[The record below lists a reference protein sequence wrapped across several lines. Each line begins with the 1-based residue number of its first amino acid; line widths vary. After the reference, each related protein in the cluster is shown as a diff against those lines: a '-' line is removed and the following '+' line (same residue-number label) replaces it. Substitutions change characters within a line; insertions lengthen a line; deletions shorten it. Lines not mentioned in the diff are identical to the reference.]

1 VLSYLGFK
9 VHDDAEFEAALCRI
23 RAGIPKIGIPFNY
36 LLDFAE
42 LPPEI
47 AAVDGNHCIVES
59 IISAGRQCTLE
70 GYALED
76 EIVVYGAVDSIRE
89 GRHQSSF
96 QRYQYP
102 SALPQDV
109 VARMTSITER
119 VLSHMGFTYSPFNIE
134 FYWDEQTDEIRLL
147 EINTRISKSHCPLFH
162 MVDGEYHHQVMI
174 DVALGQRPAFP
185 HREGRYGVAAKFMWR
200 AFEDALVRRVPSAE
214 EIARVQR
221 LFPEAEIEVHL
232 TEGARLSDLKFQD
245 SYSYEMATIFLGG
258 DSEAE
263 LLEKY
268 DRCREALN
276 IELLPVD
283 VGP

>member
-1 VLSYLGFK
+1 
-9 VHDDAEFEAALCRI
+9 
-23 RAGIPKIGIPFNY
+23 
-36 LLDFAE
+36 
-42 LPPEI
+42 
-47 AAVDGNHCIVES
+47 
-59 IISAGRQCTLE
+59 
-70 GYALED
+70 
-76 EIVVYGAVDSIRE
+76 
-89 GRHQSSF
+89 
-96 QRYQYP
+96 
-102 SALPQDV
+102 
-109 VARMTSITER
+109 MTSITER

-134 FYWDEQTDEIRLL
+134 FYWDEQADEIRLL

-200 AFEDALVRRVPSAE
+200 AFEDALVRRVPTEE